1 MRATDMSAGAEAVVL
16 VRMAE
21 MQVVKVSRQHPVVL
35 KTTLGSCVGI
45 ILADRQNAVFGLAH
59 VMLPEK
65 APNDE
70 TPGKYADSA
79 VPALAGLM
87 AQRAGGASGRL
98 EAFLVGG
105 AAMFETGGSLLS
117 DIGSRNVKAAQQAV
131 RRLDIPVVFD
141 DTGGSCG
148 RTVLFDC
155 QRAELS
161 VKTLKKLDEVKKDA
175 LR

>member
-1 MRATDMSAGAEAVVL
+1 MSPGGEVVVL

-21 MQVVKVSRQHPVVL
+21 IQVVKTSREQPVVL

-45 ILADRQNAVFGLAH
+45 ILVDRQNEVFGLAH

-65 APNDE
+65 VPHDD

-79 VPALAGLM
+79 VPALVSLM
-87 AQRAGGASGRL
+87 AHRAGGSSGKL

-105 AAMFETGGSLLS
+105 AAMFETGAGLMS
-117 DIGSRNVKAAQQAV
+117 DIGNRNVEAAQQAV
-131 RRLDIPVVFD
+131 RKLNIPVVFD

-161 VKTLKKLDEVKKDA
+161 VKTLKKLEAARKEA
-175 LR
+175 PR

>member
-1 MRATDMSAGAEAVVL
+1 MSLQAEGIVL

-21 MQVVKVSRQHPVVL
+21 MQVVKGGRDRPVVL

-45 ILADRQNAVFGLAH
+45 ILADRQNEVFGLAH

-65 APNDE
+65 LSNDQ

-79 VPALAGLM
+79 VPAMVSLM
-87 AQRAGGASGRL
+87 GRCAGGANGKL

-105 AAMFETGGSLLS
+105 ASMFESGGGAMT
-117 DIGSRNVKAAQQAV
+117 DIGNRNVQAAHRAV
-131 RRLDIPVVFD
+131 RKLNIPVVFD
-141 DTGGSCG
+141 DTGGDCG

-161 VKTLKKLDEVKKDA
+161 VKTLKKLETARKEPP
-175 LR
+175 R

>member
-1 MRATDMSAGAEAVVL
+1 MSPPTENVV

-21 MQVVKVSRQHPVVL
+21 MQVVKSTRERPVTL

-45 ILADRQNAVFGLAH
+45 LLADRLNQVYGLAH

-65 APNDE
+65 VPGDQ

-79 VPALAGLM
+79 VPALVALM
-87 AQRAGGASGRL
+87 EQLAGGPSGKL

-105 AAMFETGGSLLS
+105 AAMFEASGLS
-117 DIGSRNVKAAQQAV
+117 DIGERNVRVAYQAV
-131 RRLDIPVVFD
+131 GRLGIPVVFD
-141 DTGGSCG
+141 DTGGSLG

-155 QRAELS
+155 QSATVS
-161 VKTLKKLDEVKKDA
+161 VKTLKRLEPAGRAGKQ
-175 LR
+175 

>member
-1 MRATDMSAGAEAVVL
+1 MQATEVTAGAELVVL

-21 MQVVKVSRQHPVVL
+21 MQVVKASRQRPVVL

-45 ILADRQNAVFGLAH
+45 ILADRLNEVFGLAH

-70 TPGKYADSA
+70 TPGKYADTA
-79 VPALAGLM
+79 VPALASLM
-87 AQRAGGASGRL
+87 AHRAGGASGKL

-117 DIGSRNVKAAQQAV
+117 DIGSHNVEAAQRAV
-131 RRLDIPVVFD
+131 RKLNIPVVFD

-155 QRAELS
+155 QRAQLS
-161 VKTLKKLDEVKKDA
+161 VKTLRKLDEVKKGA
-175 LR
+175 PR

>member
-1 MRATDMSAGAEAVVL
+1 MRATDMSPGAEVVVL

-21 MQVVKVSRQHPVVL
+21 MQVVKGGRERPVVL

-45 ILADRQNAVFGLAH
+45 ILADRQNEVFGLAH

-65 APNDE
+65 VPNDE

-79 VPALAGLM
+79 VPALVTLM
-87 AQRAGGASGRL
+87 AHRAGGASGKL

-105 AAMFETGGSLLS
+105 ASMFETGGRLLT
-117 DIGSRNVKAAQQAV
+117 DIGNLNVAAAHKAV
-131 RRLDIPVVFD
+131 RRLNIPVVFD
-141 DTGGSCG
+141 DTGGTCG

-155 QRAELS
+155 QRAELN
-161 VKTLKKLDEVKKDA
+161 VKTLKKLEAARKEPP
-175 LR
+175 R